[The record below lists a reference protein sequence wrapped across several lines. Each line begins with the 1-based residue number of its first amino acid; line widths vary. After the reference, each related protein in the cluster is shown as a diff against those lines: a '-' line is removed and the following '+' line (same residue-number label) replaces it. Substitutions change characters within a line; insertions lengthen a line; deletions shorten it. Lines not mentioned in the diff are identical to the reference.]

1 VISWFTRN
9 GVAANL
15 LMFATMVA
23 GAWMLWMD
31 KIPLEV
37 FQDVPSRFISVT
49 VPYPASSPEECEET
63 IVVKIEEAIQ
73 QVGGIK
79 HVNSSAG
86 SSGGTVIIEVNEDMD
101 PRMVMEDVKVRVDAI
116 PNFPAMSEKPI
127 IQLDDSFH
135 SVITVVLS
143 ANMAERDL
151 NRLAEQVRDEISAL
165 DGISHAE
172 LSGVRDYEI
181 GIEISEETLRK
192 YNLTLA
198 RISEAIRNSALDLP
212 AGVVQTDA
220 GDVSIRTKGRA
231 YTGDD
236 YARVVILTRPDGTKL
251 TLGEVATIKDDF
263 TENPLL
269 ARLNG
274 ERCVMIIVMRE
285 GRQNSITIGNRV
297 KDYISETNSKL
308 PAGVRLDFL
317 NDRSKIVKGRIDL
330 LLGNA
335 KSSLILVFICVGLF
349 LRLEAV
355 IWVAMGMTMSFLGAF
370 ALMPLLGIT
379 INLSSLMGF
388 ILVLGIVVDDAIVI
402 SEHVDHLRMQ
412 GMSAVDAAIE
422 GTKRMAVPITFGVLT
437 TIVAFLP
444 MAFDSSDWGSMFK
457 PIALVFIT
465 VMLIAL
471 IETKLILPSHLARP
485 FLGRAGDMLAPVHRV
500 SDGALQWFIRTAYR
514 PAIAFCVRNHY
525 MVLATLF
532 GSLILIVGAYMG
544 GRIATVYFPRVE
556 SERVECRITMLDG
569 TPFEVTDEQV
579 SRIYDMATQIQK
591 EYSSPDGR
599 SVIKHIVAITGGTM
613 SSRGTSAK
621 SAGSHEGIVMMETY
635 GPEERSMSAS
645 TVEISNVWRQRI
657 GTIVGAEELSFR
669 AEIMRGGDPIDIQLT
684 GTDPKELL
692 SLSEQVKAR
701 LSEYPAI
708 FDINDTLDS
717 GRSEVQLRLKPEA
730 EQLGLSVSDLARQV
744 RQAFYGDE
752 VQRIQRGRNEVKVM
766 LRLPKEQRKNLAT
779 LEKMRVRTANGLEIP
794 FERVADIKVVKSFTS
809 IKRVDRRRALNITG
823 DVDKKNVDLEAL
835 RAELKTFM
843 DNLLADH
850 SHIQW
855 SFQGEAKRQTES
867 ATRMW
872 VSLLVVL
879 GGMYALMAIP
889 FKSYAQPFIVLLVVP
904 FGIVGAVIGHLF
916 HGLPLSI
923 MSLFGILGVCGVVV
937 NDTLVLVD
945 EINHLKEEGM
955 PLKEAV
961 QQGGVRRFRA
971 IFLTQITTFFG
982 LVPLIFD
989 GTWLSTLFPFF
1000 FSSGAQSTHA
1010 QFLTPVSVA
1019 MGYGSLFATVITL
1032 FLVPLCYLVV
1042 DDLRHL
1048 WSKKP
1053 ETD

>member
-1 VISWFTRN
+1 
-9 GVAANL
+9 
-15 LMFATMVA
+15 
-23 GAWMLWMD
+23 
-31 KIPLEV
+31 
-37 FQDVPSRFISVT
+37 
-49 VPYPASSPEECEET
+49 
-63 IVVKIEEAIQ
+63 
-73 QVGGIK
+73 
-79 HVNSSAG
+79 
-86 SSGGTVIIEVNEDMD
+86 
-101 PRMVMEDVKVRVDAI
+101 
-116 PNFPAMSEKPI
+116 
-127 IQLDDSFH
+127 
-135 SVITVVLS
+135 
-143 ANMAERDL
+143 
-151 NRLAEQVRDEISAL
+151 
-165 DGISHAE
+165 
-172 LSGVRDYEI
+172 
-181 GIEISEETLRK
+181 
-192 YNLTLA
+192 
-198 RISEAIRNSALDLP
+198 
-212 AGVVQTDA
+212 
-220 GDVSIRTKGRA
+220 
-231 YTGDD
+231 
-236 YARVVILTRPDGTKL
+236 
-251 TLGEVATIKDDF
+251 
-263 TENPLL
+263 
-269 ARLNG
+269 
-274 ERCVMIIVMRE
+274 
-285 GRQNSITIGNRV
+285 
-297 KDYISETNSKL
+297 
-308 PAGVRLDFL
+308 
-317 NDRSKIVKGRIDL
+317 
-330 LLGNA
+330 
-335 KSSLILVFICVGLF
+335 
-349 LRLEAV
+349 
-355 IWVAMGMTMSFLGAF
+355 
-370 ALMPLLGIT
+370 
-379 INLSSLMGF
+379 
-388 ILVLGIVVDDAIVI
+388 
-402 SEHVDHLRMQ
+402 
-412 GMSAVDAAIE
+412 
-422 GTKRMAVPITFGVLT
+422 
-437 TIVAFLP
+437 
-444 MAFDSSDWGSMFK
+444 
-457 PIALVFIT
+457 
-465 VMLIAL
+465 
-471 IETKLILPSHLARP
+471 
-485 FLGRAGDMLAPVHRV
+485 
-500 SDGALQWFIRTAYR
+500 
-514 PAIAFCVRNHY
+514 
-525 MVLATLF
+525 
-532 GSLILIVGAYMG
+532 
-544 GRIATVYFPRVE
+544 
-556 SERVECRITMLDG
+556 
-569 TPFEVTDEQV
+569 
-579 SRIYDMATQIQK
+579 
-591 EYSSPDGR
+591 
-599 SVIKHIVAITGGTM
+599 VIKHIVAITGGTM

-621 SAGSHEGIVMMETY
+621 SAGSHEGSVMMETY